1 MPVLSAPLLSGPDLT
16 MPTPRHDR
24 DIGAWMTAYGPG
36 LRRYFSRRVDAAD
49 VDDLV
54 QEVFLRL
61 QTAESDAPIDNVE
74 RYLFTAARNA
84 LISRHRRRTARS
96 AMLHDELSEGLEI
109 ADQRSPERI
118 VIGQDEYRRV
128 LEAIQNLPPRAREAF
143 QYHRFENL
151 TYQAIAARMGISR
164 EAVKELM
171 HRALVRIAETM
182 EDDQ

>member
-1 MPVLSAPLLSGPDLT
+1 MPVLSGSWLT
-16 MPTPRHDR
+16 MAVPNPDR
-24 DIGAWMTAYGPG
+24 DLAAWMTTYGPG
-36 LRRYFSRRVDAAD
+36 LRRYFSRRANDAD

-54 QEVFLRL
+54 QEVFMRL
-61 QTAESDAPIDNVE
+61 QSAQLSAPIDNVE

-84 LISRHRRRTARS
+84 LISRHRRQKARS
-96 AMLHDELSEGLEI
+96 AMLHDEFEEGLEI

-118 VIGQDEYRRV
+118 VIGQQEYRRV

-151 TYQAIAARMGISR
+151 TYQAIAQRMGISK

-171 HRALVRIAETM
+171 HRALVRIAEEM
-182 EDDQ
+182 EPGL

>member
-1 MPVLSAPLLSGPDLT
+1 MAVPHPD
-16 MPTPRHDR
+16 DR
-24 DIGAWMTAYGPG
+24 DLAAWMTAYGPG
-36 LRRYFSRRVDAAD
+36 LRRYFRRRADDAD

-61 QTAESDAPIDNVE
+61 QSAQLSAPIDNVE

-84 LISRHRRRTARS
+84 LISRHRRRKARG
-96 AMLHDELSEGLEI
+96 AMLHDELEEGIEI
-109 ADQRSPERI
+109 AEQRSPERI
-118 VIGQDEYRRV
+118 VIGQQEYRRV

-151 TYQAIAARMGISR
+151 TYQAIAQRMGISK

-171 HRALVRIAETM
+171 HRALVRIVQEM
-182 EDDQ
+182 ESDI

>member
-1 MPVLSAPLLSGPDLT
+1 MAVP
-16 MPTPRHDR
+16 HQDR
-24 DIGAWMTAYGPG
+24 DLAAWMATYGPG
-36 LRRYFSRRVDAAD
+36 LRRYFRRRADDAD

-61 QTAESDAPIDNVE
+61 QSAQLSAPIDNVE

-84 LISRHRRRTARS
+84 LISRHRRQKARAS
-96 AMLHDELSEGLEI
+96 RLHDEFEDGLEI
-109 ADQRSPERI
+109 AEQRSPERI
-118 VIGQDEYRRV
+118 VIGQQEYRRV

-151 TYQAIAARMGISR
+151 TYQAIAQRMGISK

-171 HRALVRIAETM
+171 HRALVRIVEEM
-182 EDDQ
+182 EPDL

>member
-1 MPVLSAPLLSGPDLT
+1 MAVPN
-16 MPTPRHDR
+16 HDR
-24 DIGAWMTAYGPG
+24 DLGAWMTAYGPG
-36 LRRYFSRRVDAAD
+36 LRRYFRRRADEAD

-54 QEVFLRL
+54 QEVFLQL
-61 QTAESDAPIDNVE
+61 QSAELSAPIDNVE

-96 AMLHDELSEGLEI
+96 ATLHDELQDGLEI

-118 VIGQDEYRRV
+118 VIGQQEYRRV

-151 TYQAIAARMGISR
+151 TYLAIAHRMGISK

-171 HRALVRIAETM
+171 HRAIVRISEAM
-182 EDDQ
+182 EPGQ

>member
-1 MPVLSAPLLSGPDLT
+1 MPVLAGYPLMVAVPH
-16 MPTPRHDR
+16 HDR
-24 DIGAWMTAYGPG
+24 DLAAWMTAYGPG
-36 LRRYFSRRVDAAD
+36 LRRYFRRRADDAD

-61 QTAESDAPIDNVE
+61 QSAQLSAPIDNVE

-84 LISRHRRRTARS
+84 LISRHRRQKAR
-96 AMLHDELSEGLEI
+96 MTLLHDELEDGLEM
-109 ADQRSPERI
+109 ADQCSPERI
-118 VIGQDEYRRV
+118 VIGQQEYRRV

-151 TYQAIAARMGISR
+151 TYQAIAHRMGISK

-171 HRALVRIAETM
+171 HRALVRIADAMEAET
-182 EDDQ
+182 